1 MDALTS
7 SLADV
12 MVSTLFDFISDRLSA
27 SEFLNFAR
35 KEQFLSQLNMWK
47 NLLPKINALLHDAL
61 QSHNASHALKLWLSD
76 LRHLAYDAEDI
87 IDEIDTE
94 VQRRRLLGHTQFGTT
109 SKVRFLFPP
118 CCAGFNSSGIKFSG
132 RLGAEMKAITA
143 RFQLIL
149 EQKNILNLVDRGGQG
164 RLDTKKERLRSSS
177 SLVDESRVFGREQD
191 KQVILEWLM
200 DGKTGVISIVAM
212 GGVGKTTLA
221 QLVYNDG
228 RIENLFELRVWVCV
242 STEFDV
248 IRVTRT
254 LLQALTLDSLN
265 SKDFN
270 SLQVKLKEM
279 LSGKKFLIVL
289 DDVWNENYGQWE
301 DLRTPFVAGAPGSK
315 VLVTT
320 RNERVARI
328 MTTYPVYH
336 LPVLS
341 NNACFSLFVTHA
353 LGASNFDEHSNLK
366 GIGEEIVRKCK
377 GVPLAAK
384 TLGGLLR
391 GRVNSDEWEDLLRSE
406 MWDIP
411 EERSGIL
418 PALML
423 SYHHLPSHLK
433 RCFAYCAMFPEDYE
447 FDKNDL
453 VLLWMAEGFIQQAK
467 GEKQMQDIGLEY
479 FNDLVSMSFFQHSS
493 SSKNLFV
500 MHDLINHLAQFVAG
514 EICLHFKDT
523 FEDKPHTLIAKL
535 RHLSFTRHQYEI
547 SKRFEALDRMQCL
560 RTFIAL
566 PIDTSSRAACHYI
579 SKNVLQKLLANL
591 RFLRVLCLSGY
602 CIDEIPY
609 SIGHLKHLRYLN
621 LSHSTI
627 KQLPESVGSL
637 FNLQTLLLRGCREL
651 AKLPQGIENLI
662 NLLVLDLTDTEKLV
676 EMPLQ
681 IGKLIKLQVL
691 PKFCVGKDSQFGNI
705 SELKDLLHLKG
716 ELSITGLENVV
727 NVQDARDANLMDKHG
742 IDGLCLKW
750 SSEFLD
756 HQKEEGEMLVLDML
770 KPNKNLKEL
779 TISFYGGKRF
789 PSWLGDPSFTN
800 IVRMSLNN
808 CSKSMSLPS
817 LGRLPSLKKLFIR
830 GMNGVKEVG
839 LEFYGDDLPYTER
852 FLSLEILWFQ
862 NMLEWEHW
870 SSTHKGDEDLADEF
884 PSLHELMIKDCLKL
898 TGGLPRCLPSL
909 VKLIISHC
917 PKLEGS
923 LVSLPSLC
931 ELNIEDCNKEQ
942 LKNFVHLTSLITL
955 RIRSIRD
962 LACLPQE
969 MLESLGAL
977 QTLDVSN
984 CTELTSLWQKGT
996 RLKNIVSL
1004 EHLKI
1009 KGCSKFVSLIENEQ
1023 GLYSSLEDNELINY
1037 GNLEKLTLKSLQIE
1051 SCPKLVSFPETGCL
1065 STLRHL
1071 KLKDC
1076 VALKNLP
1083 DWKMMLNCRTS
1094 DCLLEDLEI
1103 EKCPS
1108 LTCLPGG
1115 NMLTRLQRLKIR
1127 NCTNLQS
1134 LPEGIMQKNN
1144 DTHMRD
1150 LKSLEIDNCP
1160 SLMCFPEGILPFSL
1174 KTLKIC
1180 DCSKLEPLSE
1190 WLLHNNA
1197 SLEYIYMRSYTT
1209 LRSLPEC
1216 LYSLTH
1222 LTELTISSCPALT
1235 SFPEAGLSPTL
1246 KTLEIYSCANL
1257 KSLPE
1262 RMQNLASLHYLTV
1275 CDCPCLVS
1283 FPRGGL
1289 SPQLLVL
1296 EVWDC
1301 INLKEPM
1308 SEWNLHSLVSLKEL
1322 IIVGAPDTA
1331 SFPDE
1336 KCLLPTTLTSILIS
1350 GLNSLE
1356 SLSAELLNL
1365 TSLEELEVK
1374 DCPKLRELPTEGMP
1388 AKLGKLCIRNCRLLQ
1403 QCLKNKEAYW
1413 PLIAHIPCIEI
1424 DGISSCFQLCSDKL
1438 LLDYLFIS
1446 LLLDYLILVVMDS
1459 ALHWQIKFKD
1469 DPALNCCKWAVF
1481 CIKW

>member
-12 MVSTLFDFISDRLSA
+12 MVSALVDFISDRLSA

-35 KEQFLSQLNMWK
+35 REQFFSQLNKWE
-47 NLLPKINALLHDAL
+47 NFLPKINALLQDAQ
-61 QSHNASHALKLWLSD
+61 QSHTATRALKLWLLD
-76 LRHLAYDAEDI
+76 LRDLAYDAEDI
-87 IDEIDTE
+87 IDEINTE
-94 VQRRRLLGHTQFGTT
+94 VQRRRILGHTQSART
-109 SKVRFLFPP
+109 SRVRLFFPP
-118 CCAGFNSSGIKFSG
+118 CCAGFNSSVIKFSG
-132 RLGAEMKAITA
+132 RLGAEIEDITA
-143 RFQLIL
+143 RFKLIL
-149 EQKNILNLVDRGGQG
+149 EQKDFLNLAERGGQG
-164 RLDTKKERLRSSS
+164 RSETKKERLRSTS

-191 KQVILEWLM
+191 KQAILERLM
-200 DGKTGVISIVAM
+200 DGKTGVISIVGM

-221 QLVYNDG
+221 QLVYNDDK
-228 RIENLFELRVWVCV
+228 IDNFFELKVWACV

-248 IRVTRT
+248 VRVTRT
-254 LLQALTLDSLN
+254 LLQGVSSESLQQGVTSESLS

-270 SLQVKLKEM
+270 SLQVELKEK

-289 DDVWNENYGQWE
+289 DDVWNENYEQW
-301 DLRTPFVAGAPGSK
+301 DVLRTPFMAGAPGSK

-320 RNERVARI
+320 RNEGVASI
-328 MTTYPVYH
+328 MTTFTYPVYH

-341 NNACFSLFVTHA
+341 NDACFLLFVTHA
-353 LGASNFDEHSNLK
+353 LGASNFDEHPNLK
-366 GIGEEIVRKCK
+366 EIGEELVSKCK
-377 GVPLAAK
+377 GLPLAAK

-391 GRVNSDEWEDLLRSE
+391 GRVSRHDWEDLLRSK
-406 MWDIP
+406 MWDIT
-411 EERSGIL
+411 EKRSSIL

-423 SYHHLPSHLK
+423 SFHYLPSHLK
-433 RCFAYCAMFPEDYE
+433 RCFAYCAIFPKDYE

-453 VLLWMAEGFIQQAK
+453 VLLWMAEGLIQQAK
-467 GEKQMQDIGLEY
+467 GEKHMQDVGLTY
-479 FNDLVSMSFFQHSS
+479 FQDLVSMSFFQHSS
-493 SSKNLFV
+493 SNKKLFV
-500 MHDLINHLAQFVAG
+500 MHDLINDLAQFVAG
-514 EICLHFKDT
+514 EICLHFEDT
-523 FEDKPHTLIAKL
+523 FEDKPHAFIAKA

-547 SKRFEALDRMQCL
+547 SKRFEALDPVQCL

-566 PIDTSSRAACHYI
+566 PMDTSSRAACYYI
-579 SKNVLQKLLANL
+579 SSDLLQELVAKL
-591 RFLRVLCLSGY
+591 RCLRVLCLSGY
-602 CIDEIPY
+602 CIDEMPY
-609 SIGHLKHLRYLN
+609 SIGDLKHLRYLD

-627 KQLPESVGSL
+627 KQLPESVGNL
-637 FNLQTLLLRGCREL
+637 FNLQTLLLRGCRKL
-651 AKLPQGIENLI
+651 TKLPQGIENLI
-662 NLLVLDLTDTEKLV
+662 NLLVLNLTDTEKLV
-676 EMPLQ
+676 EMTLQ
-681 IGKLIKLQVL
+681 MGKLINLQTL
-691 PKFCVGKDSQFGNI
+691 SKFSVGKDSQFGI
-705 SELKDLLHLKG
+705 GELKDLLHLKG

-727 NVQDARDANLMDKHG
+727 DVRDARDANLMDKCG

-750 SSEFLD
+750 SESLD
-756 HQKEEGEMLVLDML
+756 HQNEEGEMHVLQKL
-770 KPNKNLKEL
+770 QPNKNLKDL

-789 PSWLGDPSFTN
+789 PSWLGDPSFAN
-800 IVRMSLNN
+800 IVHMNLND

-817 LGRLPSLKKLFIR
+817 LGGLPLLKKLSIR
-830 GMNGVKEVG
+830 GMNRVKNVG
-839 LEFYGDDLPYTER
+839 LEFYGDGLPSTKR
-852 FLSLEILWFQ
+852 FPSLEILWFQ
-862 NMLEWEHW
+862 NMLEWECW
-870 SSTHKGDEDLADEF
+870 SSTHKGDEDFDDEF
-884 PSLHELMIKDCLKL
+884 PSLCELMIKNCPKL
-898 TGGLPRCLPSL
+898 TGDLPRHLPSL
-909 VKLIISHC
+909 EKVIISHC

-942 LKNFVHLTSLITL
+942 LKNIVHLTSLTTL

-969 MLESLGAL
+969 MLQSLGAL

-996 RLKNIVSL
+996 GLKNIVSL

-1023 GLYSSLEDNELINY
+1023 DLPGGLDDIELINC
-1037 GNLEKLTLKSLQIE
+1037 GNLEKLTLKSFHIE
-1051 SCPKLVSFPETGCL
+1051 SCPKLVSFPETVCL

-1083 DWKMMLNCRTS
+1083 DWKMMLSCRTS

-1103 EKCPS
+1103 EECPS
-1108 LTCLPGG
+1108 LTYLPRG
-1115 NMLTRLQRLKIR
+1115 NMLTSLQRLKIR
-1127 NCTNLQS
+1127 RCADLQS
-1134 LPEGIMQKNN
+1134 LPEGIMQNN
-1144 DTHMRD
+1144 DDTHMWD

-1190 WLLHNNA
+1190 RLLHNNA
-1197 SLEYIYMRSYTT
+1197 SLEYIYMRNYTT

-1222 LTELTISSCPALT
+1222 LTELIISSCPALI
-1235 SFPEAGLSPTL
+1235 SFPEPGLSPTL

-1257 KSLPE
+1257 KSLPV
-1262 RMQNLASLHYLTV
+1262 RMQNLASLQYLTV

-1283 FPRGGL
+1283 FPKEGL

-1308 SEWNLHSLVSLKEL
+1308 SEWNLHSLASLKEL

-1336 KCLLPTTLTSILIS
+1336 KCLLPTTLTSIVIS
-1350 GLNSLE
+1350 RLNSLE
-1356 SLSAELLNL
+1356 SLSTELQNL
-1365 TSLEELEVK
+1365 TSLEELEVS
-1374 DCPKLRELPTEGMP
+1374 DCPKLRELPREGMP
-1388 AKLGKLCIRNCRLLQ
+1388 AKLGKLCISNCQLLQ
-1403 QCLKNKEAYW
+1403 QRLKKNGVYW
-1413 PLIAHIPCIEI
+1413 PLIARIPCIEI
-1424 DGISSCFQLCSDKL
+1424 DGISSCFQLCLDK
-1438 LLDYLFIS
+1438 
-1446 LLLDYLILVVMDS
+1446 LLLDYLILVVMDF
-1459 ALHWQIKFKD
+1459 ALHWQIEFKK
-1469 DPALNCCKWAVF
+1469 DPALNCCK
-1481 CIKW
+1481 